1 MSGLALSIRG
11 IDQANGFVKTGM
23 IEEGCQMLYSS
34 LIGHFLKK
42 GDLKFSFSLFGLI
55 YGRKREMIMSL
66 VQKKKD
72 DHVAYITLLSSLYG
86 KLWHVRG
93 RDKNLLISF
102 FIVFFRYASYI

>member
-66 VQKKKD
+66 VQKKKMIMSRTS
-72 DHVAYITLLSSLYG
+72 HCLAVYMESYG
-86 KLWHVRG
+86 T
-93 RDKNLLISF
+93 
-102 FIVFFRYASYI
+102 